1 MTFKSYLLSKGKSQA
16 TAQIMER
23 SLYRFLNWCE
33 SDRGNIEAEYATYNE
48 VLDYV
53 KTLQREGLSQS
64 TVRVQVNGLKHYF
77 TWCVDRKIRED
88 NPIQQIQVK
97 GIKRKHLYHILTIK
111 ELEELY
117 VSYPVLKIE
126 DEKQADSF
134 WFRGSY
140 LALKR
145 SRVALGLIIWQAL
158 SLGELENLTIKDVKL
173 RDGKIFIAGA
183 RRSNERE
190 LKLEATQIM
199 DMMEYLNEIR
209 PELLKSSKQ
218 ETERLFVLTKGS
230 GALTN
235 MIHYLSQKIQEI
247 NPNIK
252 NLKQVRASVITY
264 WLKHYNLREV
274 QYRAGHRYV
283 SSTEAY
289 QINDLE
295 GLQED
300 ITKYHPF

>member
-1 MTFKSYLLSKGKSQA
+1 MTFKSYLLKKGKSST
-16 TAQIMER
+16 TAQINEQ
-23 SLYRFLNWCE
+23 SLCKFLNWCE
-33 SDRGNIEAEYATYNE
+33 DQRIESEYATYNE
-48 VLDYV
+48 IMGYV
-53 KTLQREGLSQS
+53 KDLQLSGIAQS
-64 TVRVQVNGLKHYF
+64 TVRIHMNGLKSYF
-77 TWCVDRKIRED
+77 EWCIDRELRED
-88 NPIQQIQVK
+88 NPVQQVKVK

-126 DEKQADSF
+126 DANEGNSF
-134 WFRGSY
+134 WFKDSY

-145 SRVALGLIIWQAL
+145 SRVVLGLIIWQAL

-218 ETERLFVLTKGS
+218 ETERLFIPSKSQGKLG
-230 GALTN
+230 N
-235 MIHYLSQKIQEI
+235 MIHYMTVKIQKI
-247 NPNIK
+247 NPNVK

-300 ITKYHPF
+300 IDKYHPF